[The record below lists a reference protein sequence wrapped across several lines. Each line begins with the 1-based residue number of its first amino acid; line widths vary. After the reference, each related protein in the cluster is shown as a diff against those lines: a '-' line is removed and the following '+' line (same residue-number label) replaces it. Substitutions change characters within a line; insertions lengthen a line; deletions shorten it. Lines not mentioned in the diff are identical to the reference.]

1 MVFIDPKV
9 TKLKVLIDESGE
21 LYGGS
26 FDEVPKDKTV
36 VLFAG
41 FESVDVTL
49 RAVVVSGAAFSC
61 LSGLGRLFLVPT
73 KDLLE
78 IVPAPLQGIIVN
90 RC

>member
-41 FESVDVTL
+41 SVDVTL